1 MIPTRRKCARL
12 NWTRQ
17 DAYAKK
23 SEESNG
29 VLQMMYTLAADL
41 DKEMQEAEFG
51 EKDAQG
57 DYEKIPKDA
66 SEKRIADSKTV
77 ADKDAAK
84 AESEVEMQKMMKE
97 RTTKMKE
104 ALATVDWISSLH
116 KDCDWR

>member
-1 MIPTRRKCARL
+1 
-12 NWTRQ
+12 
-17 DAYAKK
+17 
-23 SEESNG
+23 
-29 VLQMMYTLAADL
+29 MMDTLAADL
-41 DKEMQEAEFG
+41 GKEMQEAEFE

-116 KDCDWR
+116 KDSDWR